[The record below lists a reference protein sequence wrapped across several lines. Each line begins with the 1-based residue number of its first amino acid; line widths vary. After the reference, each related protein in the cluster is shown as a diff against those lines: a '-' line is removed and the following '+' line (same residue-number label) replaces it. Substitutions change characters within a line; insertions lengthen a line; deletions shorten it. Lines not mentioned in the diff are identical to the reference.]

1 MGFGDLVL
9 FYVATSF
16 SIRWIAT
23 AAAAGPSS
31 LLIWGIAALTFYV
44 PLAYC
49 VLRLSAMHPDEG
61 GLYVWSRK
69 AFGDFAGFIT
79 GWSYWGSN
87 LPYFP
92 SLLYFAAGSALF
104 IGGPSWQHLSS
115 NSTYFIVV
123 SVVGLAL
130 GVGLNLIGLDIGKW
144 LHNIGALSSWVPPL
158 LLVIMAPIV
167 WFRFGSATTISF
179 TTILPTTHL
188 KDVIF
193 WSTIAFAF
201 AGIESASLMADEIRD
216 AKRNIPPA
224 ILTAGV
230 LIAGFYIVATAAV
243 LVAVP
248 EKEVSG
254 LQGLTQAIDAV
265 SARIGM
271 RSIAPFAA
279 AMITISAL
287 GGVAAWFAAAARL
300 PFVAGVDR
308 FLPESFGR
316 VHPKWGT
323 PHVALLTQAGIA
335 LIFVF
340 LGQAG
345 TTVKGAYDVLVSMSV
360 IANFIPFLLMFGALM
375 KLDRKP
381 ASVLLACLGF
391 LTTAISIV
399 LATIPAEDDPNKVLA
414 VTKTIGLSA
423 LMIAIGAAIYWNG
436 RRSYARSK
444 AQRV

>member
-1 MGFGDLVL
+1 
-9 FYVATSF
+9 
-16 SIRWIAT
+16 
-23 AAAAGPSS
+23 
-31 LLIWGIAALTFYV
+31 
-44 PLAYC
+44 
-49 VLRLSAMHPDEG
+49 
-61 GLYVWSRK
+61 
-69 AFGDFAGFIT
+69 
-79 GWSYWGSN
+79 
-87 LPYFP
+87 
-92 SLLYFAAGSALF
+92 
-104 IGGPSWQHLSS
+104 
-115 NSTYFIVV
+115 
-123 SVVGLAL
+123 
-130 GVGLNLIGLDIGKW
+130 
-144 LHNIGALSSWVPPL
+144 
-158 LLVIMAPIV
+158 MAPIV
-167 WFRFGSATTISF
+167 WYRFGSATTISF

-224 ILTAGV
+224 ILTAGA

-248 EKEVSG
+248 EKQVSG

-323 PHVALLTQAGIA
+323 PHVALLTQAAIA
-335 LIFVF
+335 LVFVF

-360 IANFIPFLLMFGALM
+360 IANFIPFLLMFGALI

-381 ASVLLACLGF
+381 VSIFLASLGF
-391 LTTAISIV
+391 VTTTISIV
-399 LATIPAEDDPNKVLA
+399 LATIPAEDDPNKILA

-436 RRSYARSK
+436 RRSVMQAK
-444 AQRV
+444 AQRA